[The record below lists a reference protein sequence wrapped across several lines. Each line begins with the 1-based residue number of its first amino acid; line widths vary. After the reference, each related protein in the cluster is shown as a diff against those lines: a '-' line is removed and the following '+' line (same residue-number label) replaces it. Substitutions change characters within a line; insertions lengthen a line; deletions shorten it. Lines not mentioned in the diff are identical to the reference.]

1 MLFVVISIAMAQA
14 LEVLDPSDE
23 SNYNKKMQSKRMELD
38 HYRQRFPFAEQ
49 LTKVGVK
56 CLWHL
61 ALEIVKSIEKEHYR
75 QDGFLDKFVGEVN
88 KKVGEV
94 NNGLHKAVGELTK
107 GAEKLLG
114 DAVKFFNGLKNSITK
129 GFEDFKANLG
139 ANVDNIIAIYKK
151 KGKPMLKKFWAKAW
165 PVLKKA
171 GLKCLDAFKDEAKK
185 FIPLKRQTE

>member
-1 MLFVVISIAMAQA
+1 MLFVVISIAMVQA

-38 HYRQRFPFAEQ
+38 HHRQRFPFATL

-56 CLWHL
+56 CLWHF
-61 ALEIVKSIEKEHYR
+61 ALEIVNSIEEEHYR
-75 QDGFLDKFVGEVN
+75 QDNVFDDLVGGFNKGIGEITNGLDKF
-88 KKVGEV
+88 
-94 NNGLHKAVGELTK
+94 
-107 GAEKLLG
+107 LG